1 MPSSVSVSGK
11 PQYNLTTPLSL
22 SQNVLAGSTATVRF
36 AGGVNGAIPASGTYA
51 VGDTVVDITG
61 KIYICTTAGAPGTAV
76 WATIGV
82 GAGLTTNNTWT
93 GTNTFNSA
101 NGLVVQ
107 QGGIAVTGASS
118 FAGALTVSSGGII
131 VTGNSTI
138 TGTLDGITT
147 LTATTFSGALSGNAS
162 TATSLQTSRTIQG
175 ISFNGTANITVITAG
190 TGVAVSGTSVSIGQA
205 VGTASDVTF
214 NSISTTAGVTI
225 GGDLV
230 VNGTT
235 TSVNSTIS
243 TLKDPIISLGGG
255 DAGAAP
261 TVSDAKDRGIEFQWF
276 SSSAAKKGFFG
287 FRQSN
292 QRLIFIPDGT
302 NTAEAFSGTL
312 GDIEATTFH
321 GALSGNASTATSA
334 ATLTTSRNIN
344 GVAFNGSADITVT
357 AAATTLTGTTLNSAV
372 TASSLTSVG
381 TLTNLTVTNAISGS
395 ITGNAGT
402 ATTLQTSRDINGV
415 AFNGSAD
422 ITVTA
427 AAATLTGATLN
438 SAVTASSLTSVGTL
452 TNLTVTNA
460 ISGSITGNASTAT
473 TLQTSRSIN
482 SVAFNGSADIT
493 VTAAAA
499 TLTGATLNAAVTAS
513 SLTSV
518 GTLTNL
524 TVTNAISGSITG
536 NAGTATTLQTSRNI
550 NGVAFDGSAD
560 ITVTAAA
567 ATLTGTTLNSAVTAS
582 SLTSVGTL
590 TALTV
595 SDTGTTRVS
604 GLTVLQSITAPND
617 TTHVT
622 SLTAAH
628 ASVTNIDIA
637 IIPKGTGALLAS
649 VPDSVTTATATGG
662 GKRGSSSVDLQQVR
676 SIGTQ
681 GGNTQVASGNYSVIS
696 GGAYNA
702 ASASYATIPGGYGAK
717 AAIYGKFAYASGSL
731 SSFGDAQFGMYVLR
745 GTTADQSTVVILTTD
760 GTGASA
766 SNQCVVSS
774 GQVCGYTINLIA
786 NGALSGVYGKSAAQW
801 VLEGL
806 VRRDGAANTTTLIG
820 YPNVSTISD
829 TTSNASGA
837 PDLTN
842 CTVTVQSD
850 TTNGALQI
858 AVQGP
863 ADLIAVKWVAIVQM
877 TEVG

>member
-11 PQYNLTTPLSL
+11 PQYNLTTPLSIG
-22 SQNVLAGSTATVRF
+22 QTVLAGSTTAVRF

-51 VGDTVVDITG
+51 VGDTVVDVTG

-76 WATIGV
+76 WATV
-82 GAGLTTNNTWT
+82 GAGT
-93 GTNTFNSA
+93 GLATSNTFTGA
-101 NGLVVQ
+101 NTYNNASGLVVQ
-107 QGGIAVTGASS
+107 QGGITVTGASS
-118 FAGALTVSSGGII
+118 IAGALTVSTGGIA

-138 TGTLDGITT
+138 TGTLGGITT
-147 LTATTFSGALSGNAS
+147 LTATTFAGALSGNAS
-162 TATSLQTSRTIQG
+162 TATALQTSRTIQG
-175 ISFNGTANITVITAG
+175 IGFDGTANITVVTAG
-190 TGVAVSGTSVSIGQA
+190 TGVSVSGTAVSIGQA

-214 NSISTTAGVTI
+214 NSIATIAGKTI
-225 GGDLV
+225 GGNLD
-230 VNGTT
+230 VNVTT
-235 TSVNSTIS
+235 TSVNSTVS
-243 TLKDPIISLGGG
+243 TIKDPILSLGGG

-276 SSSAAKKGFFG
+276 SAAAKKGFFG
-287 FRQSN
+287 FRQSS
-292 QRLIFIPDGT
+292 QRFSFIPDGT

-312 GDIEATTFH
+312 GDIEATTFY

-357 AAATTLTGTTLNSAV
+357 AAATTLTGTTLNATV

-381 TLTNLTVTNAISGS
+381 TLV
-395 ITGNAGT
+395 
-402 ATTLQTSRDINGV
+402 
-415 AFNGSAD
+415 
-422 ITVTA
+422 
-427 AAATLTGATLN
+427 
-438 SAVTASSLTSVGTL
+438 
-452 TNLTVTNA
+452 
-460 ISGSITGNASTAT
+460 
-473 TLQTSRSIN
+473 
-482 SVAFNGSADIT
+482 
-493 VTAAAA
+493 
-499 TLTGATLNAAVTAS
+499 
-513 SLTSV
+513 
-518 GTLTNL
+518 NL

-550 NGVAFDGSAD
+550 NGVAFNGSAD

-567 ATLTGTTLNSAVTAS
+567 GTLTGTALNSTVVSS

-590 TALTV
+590 TNLTV

-617 TTHVT
+617 TTYVT

-628 ASVTNIDIA
+628 ATTTNVDIA

-649 VPDSVTTATATGG
+649 VPDSVTSATTTGG
-662 GKRGSSSVDLQQVR
+662 GKRGSSAVDFQQVR

-717 AAIYGKFAYASGSL
+717 AAIYGKFAYASGAL

-745 GTTADQSTVVILTTD
+745 GTTADQSTIVVLTTD

-806 VRRDGAANTTTLIG
+806 VRRDGAANTVTLIG
-820 YPNVSTISD
+820 YPNVSAISD
-829 TTSNASGA
+829 TASNAVGA

-842 CTVTVQSD
+842 CTVTVQAD

-863 ADLIAVKWVAIVQM
+863 AASTAVKWVAIVQM

>member
-11 PQYNLTTPLSL
+11 PQYNLTTPLSIG
-22 SQNVLAGSTATVRF
+22 QTVLAGSTTTVRF
-36 AGGVNGAIPASGTYA
+36 AGGVNGAIPSSGTYA
-51 VGDTVVDITG
+51 VGDTVVDVTG

-76 WATIGV
+76 WVTVGA
-82 GAGLTTNNTWT
+82 GAGLTANNTWT
-93 GTNTFNSA
+93 GTNTFNNAS
-101 NGLVVQ
+101 GLVVQ
-107 QGGIAVTGASS
+107 QGGITVTGASS
-118 FAGALTVSSGGII
+118 IAGALTVSSGGIA

-138 TGTLDGITT
+138 TGTLGGITT

-162 TATSLQTSRTIQG
+162 TATALQTSRTIQG
-175 ISFNGTANITVITAG
+175 VDFDGTANITVVTAG
-190 TGVAVSGTSVSIGQA
+190 TGVSVSGTAVSIGQA

-214 NSISTTAGVTI
+214 NSIATTAGITI
-225 GGDLV
+225 GGNLV

-235 TSVNSTIS
+235 TSVNSTVS
-243 TLKDPIISLGGG
+243 TIKDPIISLGGG

-261 TVSDAKDRGIEFQWF
+261 IASDAKDRGIEFQWF
-276 SSSAAKKGFFG
+276 STAAKKGFFG

-292 QRLIFIPDGT
+292 QRFGFIPDGT

-312 GDIEATTFH
+312 GDIEATTFY

-344 GVAFNGSADITVT
+344 GVAFNGSSNITVTADATTLTGTTLNATVTASSLTSVGTLVNLTVTNAISGSVSGNAGTATTLQTSRNINGVAFNGSADIIVT
-357 AAATTLTGTTLNSAV
+357 AAATTLTGTTLNATV

-381 TLTNLTVTNAISGS
+381 TLV
-395 ITGNAGT
+395 
-402 ATTLQTSRDINGV
+402 
-415 AFNGSAD
+415 
-422 ITVTA
+422 
-427 AAATLTGATLN
+427 
-438 SAVTASSLTSVGTL
+438 
-452 TNLTVTNA
+452 
-460 ISGSITGNASTAT
+460 
-473 TLQTSRSIN
+473 
-482 SVAFNGSADIT
+482 
-493 VTAAAA
+493 
-499 TLTGATLNAAVTAS
+499 
-513 SLTSV
+513 
-518 GTLTNL
+518 NL

-550 NGVAFDGSAD
+550 NGVAFNGSAD
-560 ITVTAAA
+560 IIVTAAA
-567 ATLTGTTLNSAVTAS
+567 GTLTGTALNSTVVSS

-590 TALTV
+590 TDLTV

-617 TTHVT
+617 TTYVT

-628 ASVTNIDIA
+628 ATTGNVDLA

-649 VPDSVTTATATGG
+649 VPDSVTSATTTGG
-662 GKRGSSSVDLQQVR
+662 GKRGSSAVDFQQVR

-717 AAIYGKFAYASGSL
+717 AAIYGKFAYASGAL

-745 GTTADQSTVVILTTD
+745 GTTADQSTIVVLTTD

-766 SNQCVVSS
+766 SNQCALSS

-806 VRRDGAANTTTLIG
+806 VRRDGAANTVTLIG
-820 YPNVSTISD
+820 APNVSTISD
-829 TTSNASGA
+829 TASNAAGA
-837 PDLTN
+837 PDLSN
-842 CTVTVQSD
+842 CTVTVQAD

-863 ADLIAVKWVAIVQM
+863 AASTAVKWVAIVQM

>member
-11 PQYNLTTPLSL
+11 PQYNLTTPLSIG
-22 SQNVLAGSTATVRF
+22 QTVLAGSTTAVRF

-51 VGDTVVDITG
+51 VGDTVVDVTG

-76 WATIGV
+76 WVTVGA

-93 GTNTFNSA
+93 GTNTFNNAS
-101 NGLVVQ
+101 GLVVQ
-107 QGGIAVTGASS
+107 QGGITVTGASS
-118 FAGALTVSSGGII
+118 IAGALTVSSGGIA

-138 TGTLDGITT
+138 TGTLGGITT

-162 TATSLQTSRTIQG
+162 TATALQTSRTIQG
-175 ISFNGTANITVITAG
+175 VGFDGTANITVVTAG
-190 TGVAVSGTSVSIGQA
+190 TGVSVSGTAVSIGQA

-214 NSISTTAGVTI
+214 NSIATTAGVTI
-225 GGDLV
+225 GGNLV

-243 TLKDPIISLGGG
+243 TIKDPIISLGGG

-261 TVSDAKDRGIEFQWF
+261 IASDAKDRGIEFQWF
-276 SSSAAKKGFFG
+276 SSAAKKGFFG

-292 QRLIFIPDGT
+292 QRLAFIPDGT

-312 GDIEATTFH
+312 GDIEATTFY

-334 ATLTTSRNIN
+334 ATLTTSRDINGVAFNGSSNITVTADATTLTGTTLNATVTASSLTSVGTLVNLTVTNAISGSVSGNAGTATTLQNSRNIN

-357 AAATTLTGTTLNSAV
+357 AAATTLTGTTLNATV

-381 TLTNLTVTNAISGS
+381 TLV
-395 ITGNAGT
+395 
-402 ATTLQTSRDINGV
+402 
-415 AFNGSAD
+415 
-422 ITVTA
+422 
-427 AAATLTGATLN
+427 
-438 SAVTASSLTSVGTL
+438 
-452 TNLTVTNA
+452 
-460 ISGSITGNASTAT
+460 
-473 TLQTSRSIN
+473 
-482 SVAFNGSADIT
+482 
-493 VTAAAA
+493 
-499 TLTGATLNAAVTAS
+499 
-513 SLTSV
+513 
-518 GTLTNL
+518 NL

-550 NGVAFDGSAD
+550 NGVAFNGSAD

-567 ATLTGTTLNSAVTAS
+567 ATLTGTALNSTVVSS

-590 TALTV
+590 TDLTV

-617 TTHVT
+617 TTYVT

-628 ASVTNIDIA
+628 ATTVNVDLA

-649 VPDSVTTATATGG
+649 VPDSVTSATTTGG
-662 GKRGSSSVDLQQVR
+662 GKRGSSAVDFQQVR

-717 AAIYGKFAYASGSL
+717 SSIYGKFAYASGTL

-745 GTTADQSTVVILTTD
+745 GTTADQSTIVVLTTD

-806 VRRDGAANTTTLIG
+806 VRRDGAANTVTLIG

-829 TTSNASGA
+829 TASNAVGA

-842 CTVTVQSD
+842 CTVTVQAD

-863 ADLIAVKWVAIVQM
+863 AASTAVKWVAIVQM

>member
-11 PQYNLTTPLSL
+11 PQYNLTTPLSIG
-22 SQNVLAGSTATVRF
+22 QTVLAGSTTAVRF
-36 AGGVNGAIPASGTYA
+36 AGGVNGAIPSSGTYA
-51 VGDTVVDITG
+51 VGDTVVDVTG

-76 WATIGV
+76 WATVGA
-82 GAGLTTNNTWT
+82 GAGLTANNTWT
-93 GTNTFNSA
+93 GTNTFNNAS
-101 NGLVVQ
+101 GLVVQ
-107 QGGIAVTGASS
+107 QGGITVTGASS
-118 FAGALTVSSGGII
+118 IAGALTVSTGGIA

-147 LTATTFSGALSGNAS
+147 LTATTFAGALSGNAS
-162 TATSLQTSRTIQG
+162 TATALQTSRTIQG
-175 ISFNGTANITVITAG
+175 IGFDGTANITVVTAG

-214 NSISTTAGVTI
+214 NSIATTAGITI
-225 GGDLV
+225 GGNLV

-235 TSVNSTIS
+235 TSVNSTVS
-243 TLKDPIISLGGG
+243 TIKDPIISLGGG

-276 SSSAAKKGFFG
+276 SAAAKKGFFG
-287 FRQSN
+287 FRQSS
-292 QRLIFIPDGT
+292 QRFSFIPDGT

-312 GDIEATTFH
+312 GDIEATTFY

-357 AAATTLTGTTLNSAV
+357 AAAGTLTGTALNSTV
-372 TASSLTSVG
+372 VSSSLTSVG
-381 TLTNLTVTNAISGS
+381 TLT
-395 ITGNAGT
+395 
-402 ATTLQTSRDINGV
+402 D
-415 AFNGSAD
+415 
-422 ITVTA
+422 
-427 AAATLTGATLN
+427 
-438 SAVTASSLTSVGTL
+438 
-452 TNLTVTNA
+452 
-460 ISGSITGNASTAT
+460 
-473 TLQTSRSIN
+473 
-482 SVAFNGSADIT
+482 
-493 VTAAAA
+493 
-499 TLTGATLNAAVTAS
+499 
-513 SLTSV
+513 
-518 GTLTNL
+518 
-524 TVTNAISGSITG
+524 
-536 NAGTATTLQTSRNI
+536 
-550 NGVAFDGSAD
+550 
-560 ITVTAAA
+560 
-567 ATLTGTTLNSAVTAS
+567 
-582 SLTSVGTL
+582 
-590 TALTV
+590 LTV

-617 TTHVT
+617 TTYVT

-628 ASVTNIDIA
+628 ATTANVDIA

-649 VPDSVTTATATGG
+649 VPDSVTSATTTGG
-662 GKRGSSSVDLQQVR
+662 GKRGFSAVDFQQVR

-717 AAIYGKFAYASGSL
+717 AAIYGKFAYASGTL

-745 GTTADQSTVVILTTD
+745 GTTADQSTIVVLTTD

-806 VRRDGAANTTTLIG
+806 VRRDGAANTVTLIG

-829 TTSNASGA
+829 TASNAVGA

-842 CTVTVQSD
+842 CTVTVQAD

-863 ADLIAVKWVAIVQM
+863 AASTAVKWVAIVQM
-877 TEVG
+877 AEVG

>member
-402 ATTLQTSRDINGV
+402 ATTLQTSR
-415 AFNGSAD
+415 
-422 ITVTA
+422 
-427 AAATLTGATLN
+427 
-438 SAVTASSLTSVGTL
+438 
-452 TNLTVTNA
+452 
-460 ISGSITGNASTAT
+460 
-473 TLQTSRSIN
+473 
-482 SVAFNGSADIT
+482 
-493 VTAAAA
+493 
-499 TLTGATLNAAVTAS
+499 
-513 SLTSV
+513 
-518 GTLTNL
+518 
-524 TVTNAISGSITG
+524 
-536 NAGTATTLQTSRNI
+536 NI